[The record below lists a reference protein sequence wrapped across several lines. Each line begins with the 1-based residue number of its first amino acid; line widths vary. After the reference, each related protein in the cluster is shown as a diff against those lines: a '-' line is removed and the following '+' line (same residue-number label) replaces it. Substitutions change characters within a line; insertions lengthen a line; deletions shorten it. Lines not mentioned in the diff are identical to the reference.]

1 MKLTILGASAARPNG
16 GDASSGYLVQSETTA
31 IMLDCGSGVVS
42 QLQAVCDPR
51 RLDAVVISHLHS
63 DHTLDL
69 VALRYGLK
77 YAPPGPIAPIPLHM
91 PPDGTDFLARLGA
104 VFAIGAEAHSDF
116 WADTLSIRE
125 YRDHLERGEPLVI
138 GDLTLHFAP
147 MQHYVPAWAIRVEE
161 AGTGRS
167 LTYSAD
173 TGPAGPLAEFAAGCD
188 LLLCEATLLAQ
199 SPGSDPAH
207 WGHLTATEAGEI
219 ATAAGVKQLVLT
231 HLWEEL
237 GFEQYLADARAAF
250 PGEVARARSGMVFTL
265 RGDNLP

>member
-1 MKLTILGASAARPNG
+1 
-16 GDASSGYLVQSETTA
+16 VQSETTA
-31 IMLDCGSGVVS
+31 IVVDCGSGVVS
-42 QLQAVCDPR
+42 KLQAVCDPR

-77 YAPPGPIAPIPLHM
+77 YAPPGPVPPIPLYM
-91 PPDGTDFLARLGA
+91 PPDSHDFLARLGE
-104 VFAIGAEAHSDF
+104 VFAIGAEAHAEF
-116 WADTLSIRE
+116 WADTLDIRE
-125 YRDHLERGEPLVI
+125 YGEYPERGEPLVI
-138 GDLTLHFAP
+138 GDLSLTFAP
-147 MQHYVPAWAIRVEE
+147 MKHYVPVWAIRIEE
-161 AGTGRS
+161 LPTGRV

-173 TGPAGPLAEFAAGCD
+173 TGPAAPLAEFAAGSD

-199 SPGSDPAH
+199 SPGSDPAY

-237 GFEQYLADARAAF
+237 GFEHYLAAGRAAF
-250 PGEVARARSGMVFTL
+250 AGEVARARSGLVFTI
-265 RGDNLP
+265 

>member
-16 GDASSGYLVQSETTA
+16 NDASAGYLVQTETTA

-42 QLQAVCDPR
+42 KLQAVCDPR

-77 YAPPGPIAPIPLHM
+77 YAPPGPVAPVPLYM
-91 PPDGTDFLARLGA
+91 PPDGEAFLAGLGA
-104 VFAIGAEAHSDF
+104 VFAIGAESNTDF
-116 WADTLSIRE
+116 WSDTLALRGYSD
-125 YRDHLERGEPLVI
+125 YPARGEPLVI
-138 GDLTLHFAP
+138 GDLSLRFAP
-147 MQHYVPAWAIRVEE
+147 MWHYVPVWAMRIEE
-161 AGTGRS
+161 RGTGRV

-173 TGPAGPLAEFAAGCD
+173 TGPAGPLAEFAAGSD

-207 WGHLTATEAGEI
+207 WGHLTATEAAEI
-219 ATAAGVKQLVLT
+219 ATAAGVKRLVLT

-237 GFEQYLADARAAF
+237 GFEHYLADARAAF
-250 PGEVARARSGMVFTL
+250 AGEVSRARSGMVFEI
-265 RGDNLP
+265 